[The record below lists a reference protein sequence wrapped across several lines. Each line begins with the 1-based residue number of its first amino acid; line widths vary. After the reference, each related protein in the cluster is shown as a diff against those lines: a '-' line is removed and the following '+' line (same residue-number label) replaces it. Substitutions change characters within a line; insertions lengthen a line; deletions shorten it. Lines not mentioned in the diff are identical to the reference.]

1 MNDEE
6 LRDYLKRFCFG
17 REHLICSR
25 DLVRQKNL
33 RESDLRKKVNRLRRK
48 AVPIASSRE
57 GYFYASNAAELYSTI
72 RQLKEMRAG
81 LDAAICGLEQAIYDA
96 DNDLVHVRDFLGHSD
111 IKTTDIYA
119 RSSLT
124 MKQKALERVSDSPV
138 PSMPSW
144 QKSRSTME
152 WLKSFGSQKA

>member
-57 GYFYASNAAELYSTI
+57 GILL
-72 RQLKEMRAG
+72 RQQCRRILPSG
-81 LDAAICGLEQAIYDA
+81 
-96 DNDLVHVRDFLGHSD
+96 
-111 IKTTDIYA
+111 
-119 RSSLT
+119 SSR
-124 MKQKALERVSDSPV
+124 KCAPV
-138 PSMPSW
+138 
-144 QKSRSTME
+144 
-152 WLKSFGSQKA
+152 

>member
-17 REHLICSR
+17 REHFICSR

-57 GYFYASNAAELYSTI
+57 
-72 RQLKEMRAG
+72 
-81 LDAAICGLEQAIYDA
+81 
-96 DNDLVHVRDFLGHSD
+96 
-111 IKTTDIYA
+111 
-119 RSSLT
+119 
-124 MKQKALERVSDSPV
+124 
-138 PSMPSW
+138 
-144 QKSRSTME
+144 
-152 WLKSFGSQKA
+152 

>member
-17 REHLICSR
+17 REHLICSC

-81 LDAAICGLEQAIYDA
+81 LDAAICGLEQAMEKFSMACSKPEIA
-96 DNDLVHVRDFLGHSD
+96 ASRP
-111 IKTTDIYA
+111 A
-119 RSSLT
+119 RISLSCRMVEYSSA
-124 MKQKALERVSDSPV
+124 AL
-138 PSMPSW
+138 
-144 QKSRSTME
+144 
-152 WLKSFGSQKA
+152 LA

>member
-81 LDAAICGLEQAIYDA
+81 LDAAICGLEQAMETFTEPSDGGERNRETVYPLDRQQGKA
-96 DNDLVHVRDFLGHSD
+96 DPVHLAGVPVKPEALSRTLWRRRRVTFGNTAEGQPHGH
-111 IKTTDIYA
+111 
-119 RSSLT
+119 L
-124 MKQKALERVSDSPV
+124 
-138 PSMPSW
+138 
-144 QKSRSTME
+144 
-152 WLKSFGSQKA
+152 

>member
-57 GYFYASNAAELYSTI
+57 GYFYASKRGRAVFSTI

-81 LDAAICGLEQAIYDA
+81 LDAAICGLEQAMETFTEPSDGGG
-96 DNDLVHVRDFLGHSD
+96 RD
-111 IKTTDIYA
+111 
-119 RSSLT
+119 R
-124 MKQKALERVSDSPV
+124 
-138 PSMPSW
+138 
-144 QKSRSTME
+144 
-152 WLKSFGSQKA
+152 

>member
-17 REHLICSR
+17 REHFICSR

-48 AVPIASSRE
+48 AVHIASSRE

-72 RQLKEMRAG
+72 RQLKEMRTG
-81 LDAAICGLEQAIYDA
+81 LDAAICGLEQAMETFTEPSDGGG
-96 DNDLVHVRDFLGHSD
+96 RD
-111 IKTTDIYA
+111 
-119 RSSLT
+119 R
-124 MKQKALERVSDSPV
+124 
-138 PSMPSW
+138 
-144 QKSRSTME
+144 
-152 WLKSFGSQKA
+152 

>member
-1 MNDEE
+1 MKLQKGRFPGERKAVLLFCALFREHGPERTFINDEE

-17 REHLICSR
+17 REHLICGR
-25 DLVRQKNL
+25 DLVRQSHI

-81 LDAAICGLEQAIYDA
+81 LDAAICGLEQAMENFSEKLDGGG
-96 DNDLVHVRDFLGHSD
+96 RDH
-111 IKTTDIYA
+111 
-119 RSSLT
+119 
-124 MKQKALERVSDSPV
+124 
-138 PSMPSW
+138 
-144 QKSRSTME
+144 
-152 WLKSFGSQKA
+152 

>member
-17 REHLICSR
+17 REHLICGR
-25 DLVRQKNL
+25 DLVRQSHI

-72 RQLKEMRAG
+72 RQLKEKG
-81 LDAAICGLEQAIYDA
+81 VEVFFEKENIYTLDAKGELLLTIMSSLAQED
-96 DNDLVHVRDFLGHSD
+96 
-111 IKTTDIYA
+111 A
-119 RSSLT
+119 RSIS
-124 MKQKALERVSDSPV
+124 
-138 PSMPSW
+138 
-144 QKSRSTME
+144 
-152 WLKSFGSQKA
+152 

>member
-81 LDAAICGLEQAIYDA
+81 LLEIWPALPEKNPVCFIRQFE
-96 DNDLVHVRDFLGHSD
+96 L
-111 IKTTDIYA
+111 
-119 RSSLT
+119 LT
-124 MKQKALERVSDSPV
+124 K
-138 PSMPSW
+138 
-144 QKSRSTME
+144 
-152 WLKSFGSQKA
+152 

>member
-6 LRDYLKRFCFG
+6 LLDYLKRFCFG

-48 AVPIASSRE
+48 AVPIASNRE

-72 RQLKEMRAG
+72 RQLKERRAG
-81 LDAAICGLEQAIYDA
+81 LDAAICGLEQAMERFSEAPDGGG
-96 DNDLVHVRDFLGHSD
+96 GH
-111 IKTTDIYA
+111 
-119 RSSLT
+119 R
-124 MKQKALERVSDSPV
+124 
-138 PSMPSW
+138 
-144 QKSRSTME
+144 
-152 WLKSFGSQKA
+152 

>member
-81 LDAAICGLEQAIYDA
+81 LDAAILGLEQAMEKFSEPSDGGERNAAVEGCYMSGVGDTSANSIGIAYDA
-96 DNDLVHVRDFLGHSD
+96 IVTPVSEAVTNTAIASVLFIIAWDTVDL
-111 IKTTDIYA
+111 K
-119 RSSLT
+119 
-124 MKQKALERVSDSPV
+124 
-138 PSMPSW
+138 
-144 QKSRSTME
+144 
-152 WLKSFGSQKA
+152 

>member
-48 AVPIASSRE
+48 AVPIASIRE
-57 GYFYASNAAELYSTI
+57 GYFYASNALYSPI

-81 LDAAICGLEQAIYDA
+81 LDAAICGLEQAMEKFSEASDGGG
-96 DNDLVHVRDFLGHSD
+96 RD
-111 IKTTDIYA
+111 
-119 RSSLT
+119 R
-124 MKQKALERVSDSPV
+124 
-138 PSMPSW
+138 
-144 QKSRSTME
+144 
-152 WLKSFGSQKA
+152 

>member
-81 LDAAICGLEQAIYDA
+81 LDAAICGLEQAMEKLLRKPRTGWPGSLDRLSPGSA
-96 DNDLVHVRDFLGHSD
+96 
-111 IKTTDIYA
+111 A
-119 RSSLT
+119 R
-124 MKQKALERVSDSPV
+124 
-138 PSMPSW
+138 
-144 QKSRSTME
+144 KS
-152 WLKSFGSQKA
+152 

>member
-17 REHLICSR
+17 REQLICGR
-25 DLVRQKNL
+25 DLVRQSHI

-81 LDAAICGLEQAIYDA
+81 LDAAISGLEKAMENFSERLDGGG
-96 DNDLVHVRDFLGHSD
+96 RD
-111 IKTTDIYA
+111 
-119 RSSLT
+119 R
-124 MKQKALERVSDSPV
+124 
-138 PSMPSW
+138 
-144 QKSRSTME
+144 
-152 WLKSFGSQKA
+152 

>member
-72 RQLKEMRAG
+72 RQLKEMRAYPNEYVNSIILPPFHRIQSRQLASLL
-81 LDAAICGLEQAIYDA
+81 LD
-96 DNDLVHVRDFLGHSD
+96 
-111 IKTTDIYA
+111 
-119 RSSLT
+119 
-124 MKQKALERVSDSPV
+124 
-138 PSMPSW
+138 
-144 QKSRSTME
+144 
-152 WLKSFGSQKA
+152 

>member
-6 LRDYLKRFCFG
+6 LRDYLKRFYFG

-81 LDAAICGLEQAIYDA
+81 LDADCVLWSGEPL
-96 DNDLVHVRDFLGHSD
+96 D
-111 IKTTDIYA
+111 IAT
-119 RSSLT
+119 
-124 MKQKALERVSDSPV
+124 QVKAVFVNGTPEYR
-138 PSMPSW
+138 
-144 QKSRSTME
+144 RTR
-152 WLKSFGSQKA
+152 

>member
-6 LRDYLKRFCFG
+6 LRDYLNRFCFG
-17 REHLICSR
+17 HEHLICSR

-72 RQLKEMRAG
+72 RQLKEIVCPSAFTSNKQ
-81 LDAAICGLEQAIYDA
+81 LLPEQHQIQ
-96 DNDLVHVRDFLGHSD
+96 NRWRRSVRHSALGH
-111 IKTTDIYA
+111 
-119 RSSLT
+119 RSGDPKSL
-124 MKQKALERVSDSPV
+124 RH
-138 PSMPSW
+138 
-144 QKSRSTME
+144 
-152 WLKSFGSQKA
+152 GSL

>member
-1 MNDEE
+1 MINEFAEGPFSRRGKPPFFFCALFREHGSERTFMNDEE

-48 AVPIASSRE
+48 AVSIASSRE

-81 LDAAICGLEQAIYDA
+81 LDAAICGLEQAMENFAEMPD
-96 DNDLVHVRDFLGHSD
+96 GG
-111 IKTTDIYA
+111 
-119 RSSLT
+119 
-124 MKQKALERVSDSPV
+124 ERN
-138 PSMPSW
+138 
-144 QKSRSTME
+144 R
-152 WLKSFGSQKA
+152 

>member
-1 MNDEE
+1 MKDEE
-6 LRDYLKRFCFG
+6 LRNYLKRFCFG

-81 LDAAICGLEQAIYDA
+81 LDAAICGLEQAMETFIEPSEGA
-96 DNDLVHVRDFLGHSD
+96 GRD
-111 IKTTDIYA
+111 
-119 RSSLT
+119 R
-124 MKQKALERVSDSPV
+124 
-138 PSMPSW
+138 
-144 QKSRSTME
+144 
-152 WLKSFGSQKA
+152 

>member
-81 LDAAICGLEQAIYDA
+81 LDAGSGRGNL
-96 DNDLVHVRDFLGHSD
+96 RLGAGDGNLYRTLGRGWPGSLDHSFRGSA
-111 IKTTDIYA
+111 A
-119 RSSLT
+119 R
-124 MKQKALERVSDSPV
+124 
-138 PSMPSW
+138 
-144 QKSRSTME
+144 KS
-152 WLKSFGSQKA
+152 

>member
-1 MNDEE
+1 MNDDE
-6 LRDYLKRFCFG
+6 LREYLKRFCFG

-72 RQLKEMRAG
+72 RQLKEIHC
-81 LDAAICGLEQAIYDA
+81 LQIYCP
-96 DNDLVHVRDFLGHSD
+96 VSRQR
-111 IKTTDIYA
+111 T
-119 RSSLT
+119 SSYL
-124 MKQKALERVSDSPV
+124 LRN
-138 PSMPSW
+138 
-144 QKSRSTME
+144 
-152 WLKSFGSQKA
+152 GC